1 MKNSANFISQNWVYW
16 RTITRR
22 NLPSGSIKTEEVSYL
37 KEWFNQESIYLVRPT
52 DLSSTLWFLRN
63 QNLFSHSKVL
73 EWLKQQK
80 KYLDKYVPNFSR
92 ISAKFC
98 QKNRWMNEIFRYLFF
113 HKVRPNEPNQPDS
126 NSIWILEPTKIDL
139 TQEFKTD
146 LYRDY

>member
-1 MKNSANFISQNWVYW
+1 MSNSIHNDFLKKSFNKLHCAIFIIQNWMYW

-73 EWLKQQK
+73 EWFKQQK
-80 KYLDKYVPNFSR
+80 KLDKY
-92 ISAKFC
+92 
-98 QKNRWMNEIFRYLFF
+98 
-113 HKVRPNEPNQPDS
+113 
-126 NSIWILEPTKIDL
+126 WIL
-139 TQEFKTD
+139 QELHQNSVKKTD
-146 LYRDY
+146 EWMKFLDSCSFIKCGRMNPNH

>member
-1 MKNSANFISQNWVYW
+1 MYW

-52 DLSSTLWFLRN
+52 DLSGTLWSLRN

-80 KYLDKYVPNFSR
+80 KYLDKYR
-92 ISAKFC
+92 I
-98 QKNRWMNEIFRYLFF
+98 L
-113 HKVRPNEPNQPDS
+113 
-126 NSIWILEPTKIDL
+126 
-139 TQEFKTD
+139 QEFQQNSVKKTD
-146 LYRDY
+146 EWMRFLNSCSFIKCSEMNPTANFDNFKDEKISDFKIVSVSQSKNLLDLKLVV